1 MQRCYSM
8 TEQYPPGQPANSLR
22 LCSQATAVHS
32 VRSLAE
38 VDEALA
44 WARAKA
50 LPVLPLGEGSNVVLQ
65 PRLRALAL
73 LVQVPGR
80 EVLEDNGEY
89 VTLRVGAGENWHAL
103 VVWSL
108 ASGYYGLENL
118 ALIPGT
124 VGAAPIQNI
133 GAYGSELA
141 SFVVAVHARR
151 INDGS
156 YLTLS
161 GAECKFGYRD
171 SVFKQGLVDSVVITQ
186 VDLQLARTPTAN
198 TNYPALA
205 DALQRA
211 GCTDSATPQQVFDAV
226 VALRRARLPDPA
238 IEPNAGSFFK
248 NPVVPR
254 ALADALSRQHPD
266 LPVFPASDGK
276 RKLAAAW
283 LIEQTGWKG
292 HRAGTVGV
300 HPGHALVLVNYG
312 AHAAPTLLALVRE
325 IQASVLQR
333 FAVQLELEPR
343 VYGEE
348 R

>member
-1 MQRCYSM
+1 LQQCYSM

-38 VDEALA
+38 VNEALA

-80 EVLEDNGEY
+80 EVVADNGEY

-133 GAYGSELA
+133 GAYGCEVA

-151 INDGS
+151 ISDGS
-156 YLTLS
+156 HLTLS
-161 GAECKFGYRD
+161 AAECEFGYRD

-186 VDLQLARTPTAN
+186 VDLRLGRTPTAN
-198 TNYPALA
+198 TQYPALST
-205 DALQRA
+205 ALEKA
-211 GCTDSATPQQVFDAV
+211 GCSGSTTPQQVFDAV
-226 VALRRARLPDPA
+226 VALRQARLPDPA
-238 IEPNAGSFFK
+238 LEPNAGSFFK
-248 NPVVPR
+248 NPIVPHTLAE
-254 ALADALSRQHPD
+254 ALKHQHAD
-266 LPVFPASDGK
+266 LPVFPTSGGEY
-276 RKLAAAW
+276 KLAAAW
-283 LIEQTGWKG
+283 LIEQAGWKG
-292 HRAGTVGV
+292 HRAGPVGV
-300 HPGHALVLVNYG
+300 HPGHALVLVNY
-312 AHAAPTLLALVRE
+312 AADAAPALLALAAE
-325 IQASVLQR
+325 IQASVWQR
-333 FAVQLELEPR
+333 FGVQLELEPR

>member
-1 MQRCYSM
+1 
-8 TEQYPPGQPANSLR
+8 
-22 LCSQATAVHS
+22 
-32 VRSLAE
+32 
-38 VDEALA
+38 
-44 WARAKA
+44 
-50 LPVLPLGEGSNVVLQ
+50 

-89 VTLRVGAGENWHAL
+89 VTLRVGAGESWHAL

-133 GAYGSELA
+133 GAYGCELG

-156 YLTLS
+156 YLKLS
-161 GAECKFGYRD
+161 GAECEFGYRD
-171 SVFKQGLVDSVVITQ
+171 SVFKQRLVDSVVITQ
-186 VDLQLARTPTAN
+186 VDLQLTRTPTVN
-198 TNYPALA
+198 TSYPALA
-205 DALQRA
+205 DALKPA
-211 GCTDSATPQQVFDAV
+211 GCSDSPTPQQVFDAV

-238 IEPNAGSFFK
+238 SEPNAGSFFK
-248 NPVVPR
+248 NPIVPR
-254 ALADALSRQHPD
+254 GLAEALRRQYPD
-266 LPVFPASDGK
+266 LPVFPASDDTC
-276 RKLAAAW
+276 KLAAAW
-283 LIEQTGWKG
+283 LIEQAGWKG
-292 HRAGTVGV
+292 HRAGAVGV

-312 AHAAPTLLALVRE
+312 ADAAPRLLALAKE

-333 FAVQLELEPR
+333 FGVQLELEPR
-343 VYGEE
+343 VYGEV